1 MSNQIKN
8 KTSDPFIQEFA
19 TNDLF
24 ININEGTLFY
34 RSKNELFRVEGSKVE
49 TLSSDF
55 GGQTVVSELRPI
67 SASVISSSGPI
78 IGGDF
83 SLNLSPSF
91 ADNIGAGK
99 QEFANANIGTGT
111 QPNLDTIHLGWTR
124 QAHASQLLNDTGPDA
139 FSDALEIGIVKGH
152 LVLGGPES
160 IDLVTADA
168 KFFGDVRAQGNLI
181 LSGSITSGVDLDNF
195 IVTSDGNITGSNLLI
210 TGKLG
215 VGNDIQSNEGKNTLT
230 INHNGSDGNN
240 GIIIVRDDTS
250 VSADNLLGGIG
261 FDSQDGNVPS
271 SILQA
276 SAFIAG
282 YADQPHSNT
291 EKGGYLAICVAPL
304 DQNDDTTSTKYVH
317 FYKAEEELTIDSV
330 LDKTAYSYM
339 CRFNSTDSSENN
351 VKVIAVQ
358 KNGADALLI
367 YSDGD
372 VLNANNSY
380 GSLSDVRFK
389 TNIVDLKDDSLDKI
403 LQLRPVSF
411 NWNEESGN
419 DRDRYMVGYIAQE
432 VEKVLPNIVDTHD
445 NSGNNGLKDE
455 KSINHPHLIPYLVK
469 SIQQLSAKIDKLEKQ
484 LKNK

>member
-1 MSNQIKN
+1 MANRIRIKSRDPLLNEFPPNDIVINTHTGKMFFRTQNKLHVVTSNQ
-8 KTSDPFIQEFA
+8 TGSSDVITGVGA
-19 TNDLF
+19 GAGLSGG
-24 ININEGTLFY
+24 GTLGGDPAPD
-34 RSKNELFRVEGSKVE
+34 SDGVVNLAIGQGSGMSVAADSIALDLTNSVTVGSGLDIGGAT
-49 TLSSDF
+49 TLNLDLTEVGF
-55 GGQTVVSELRPI
+55 GGGANRVVTDDGDGTVSTEANLTFNGSVLDITGGI
-67 SASVISSSGPI
+67 SASQAITAAGNISGSTLCIGPNSVPLNRAQI
-78 IGGDF
+78 LHAGADGDNG
-83 SLNLSPSF
+83 LM
-91 ADNIGAGK
+91 IV
-99 QEFANANIGTGT
+99 
-111 QPNLDTIHLGWTR
+111 R
-124 QAHASQLLNDTGPDA
+124 NDTT
-139 FSDALEIGIVKGH
+139 VY
-152 LVLGGPES
+152 
-160 IDLVTADA
+160 T
-168 KFFGDVRAQGNLI
+168 N
-181 LSGSITSGVDLDNF
+181 
-195 IVTSDGNITGSNLLI
+195 
-210 TGKLG
+210 
-215 VGNDIQSNEGKNTLT
+215 
-230 INHNGSDGNN
+230 
-240 GIIIVRDDTS
+240 
-250 VSADNLLGGIG
+250 NLLGGIG
-261 FDSQDGNVPS
+261 FDSRDGNVPS

-282 YADQPHSNT
+282 YASQNHST
-291 EKGGYLAICVAPL
+291 TDKGGYLAIGVSPK
-304 DQNDDTTSTKYVH
+304 DQYDDTTSTKYVH

>member
-1 MSNQIKN
+1 MAVGSGLDIGG
-8 KTSDPFIQEFA
+8 A
-19 TNDLF
+19 TTLNLDLT
-24 ININEGTLFY
+24 EVG
-34 RSKNELFRVEGSKVE
+34 
-49 TLSSDF
+49 F
-55 GGQTVVSELRPI
+55 GGGANRVVTDDGDGTVSTEANLTFNGSVLDITGGI
-67 SASVISSSGPI
+67 SASQAITAAGNISGSTLCIGPNSVPLNRAQI
-78 IGGDF
+78 LHAGADGDNG
-83 SLNLSPSF
+83 LM
-91 ADNIGAGK
+91 IV
-99 QEFANANIGTGT
+99 
-111 QPNLDTIHLGWTR
+111 R
-124 QAHASQLLNDTGPDA
+124 NDTT
-139 FSDALEIGIVKGH
+139 VY
-152 LVLGGPES
+152 
-160 IDLVTADA
+160 T
-168 KFFGDVRAQGNLI
+168 N
-181 LSGSITSGVDLDNF
+181 
-195 IVTSDGNITGSNLLI
+195 
-210 TGKLG
+210 
-215 VGNDIQSNEGKNTLT
+215 
-230 INHNGSDGNN
+230 
-240 GIIIVRDDTS
+240 
-250 VSADNLLGGIG
+250 NLLGGIG
-261 FDSQDGNVPS
+261 FDSRDGNVPS

-282 YADQPHSNT
+282 YASQNHST
-291 EKGGYLAICVAPL
+291 TDKGGYLAIGVSPK
-304 DQNDDTTSTKYVH
+304 DQYDDTTSTKYVH